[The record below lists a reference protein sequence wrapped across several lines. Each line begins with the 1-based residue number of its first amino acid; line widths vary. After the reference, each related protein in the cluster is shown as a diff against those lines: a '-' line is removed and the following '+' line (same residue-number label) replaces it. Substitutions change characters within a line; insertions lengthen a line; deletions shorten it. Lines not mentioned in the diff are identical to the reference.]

1 MILTQCQIVFSAND
15 IPRIGGGDPSVDLL
29 EDYGY
34 EYSPRRRGDPES

>member
-1 MILTQCQIVFSAND
+1 MEGLMIN
-15 IPRIGGGDPSVDLL
+15 SVDLL